1 MGMSYEQ
8 FWYGEPDA
16 AKQYRKA
23 HEMRRRRTNEELW
36 LSGTYMADAI
46 KATIGNMFS
55 KSKFEYPS
63 EPKPITLEEARERRE
78 REQKAKEEAMKAR
91 FMAKALS
98 VNAKLGGKQN
108 D

>member
-8 FWYGEPDA
+8 FWQGDPEA
-16 AKQYRKA
+16 ATQYRKA
-23 HEMRRRRTNEELW
+23 NDIRRRRTNEELW
-36 LSGTYMADAI
+36 LSGLYMTDALM
-46 KATIGNMFS
+46 ATVGNMFS
-55 KSKFEYPS
+55 KEKFSYPP
-63 EPKPITLEEARERRE
+63 EPKPITMEEVRERRE
-78 REQKAKEEAMKAR
+78 REQKAKTEAMKAR

>member
-16 AKQYRKA
+16 ATQYRKA
-23 HEMRRRRTNEELW
+23 HEIRRRRTNEELW
-36 LSGTYMADAI
+36 LSGTYMADALR
-46 KATIGNMFS
+46 ATVINMFA
-55 KSKFEYPS
+55 KSKYEYPS
-63 EPKPITLEEARERRE
+63 EPKPLSLAELEERE
-78 REQKAKEEAMKAR
+78 EQKKKAKAESMKAR

-98 VNAKLGGKQN
+98 INTKLGGKAN